1 MARRTATV
9 PDAHLFE
16 IAMRDV
22 VPLKRRKARAKPA
35 AAPVVVAEPSP
46 VSVMRGTAYVPL
58 PVQAPPPRAPSRKA
72 PEPGLD
78 KNTARR
84 FERGEL
90 PIDSAI
96 DLHGL
101 TQARAHEALDRF
113 IAGAV
118 KAGARVLIV
127 VTGKG
132 KQGEG
137 VLRRQVPEWLK
148 LGPHASRILR
158 LATARV
164 QHGGEGAYYVLLRR
178 NR

>member
-22 VPLKRRKARAKPA
+22 VPLKRRKARAKPV
-35 AAPVVVAEPSP
+35 APTVVAEPPPMQVVRRTS
-46 VSVMRGTAYVPL
+46 YVPL
-58 PVQAPPPRAPSRKA
+58 SVAAPPPPRTPARKA

-118 KAGARVLIV
+118 RAGARVLIV

-137 VLRRQVPEWLK
+137 VLRKQVPEWLK

-158 LATARV
+158 LAPARV

>member
-1 MARRTATV
+1 MARRNATV

-22 VPLKRRKARAKPA
+22 VPLKRRKPRAKPA
-35 AAPVVVAEPSP
+35 VPAIVAAPVSTP
-46 VSVMRGTAYVPL
+46 VPRRTAYVPL
-58 PVQAPPPRAPSRKA
+58 PVATPPPRALARKA

-96 DLHGL
+96 DLHGM

-113 IAGAV
+113 IGNAV

-132 KQGEG
+132 RQGEG
-137 VLRRQVPEWLK
+137 VLRKQVPEWLK
-148 LGPHASRILR
+148 LGPYASRILR
-158 LATARV
+158 LASARV

>member
-1 MARRTATV
+1 MARRPATV

-16 IAMRDV
+16 LAMRDV
-22 VPLKRRKARAKPA
+22 TPLRRRKSRAKPA
-35 AAPVVVAEPSP
+35 APVVAAAPAPEPIA
-46 VSVMRGTAYVPL
+46 RRAAYMPL

-101 TQARAHEALDRF
+101 TQARAHEALDAF
-113 IAGAV
+113 VANAV
-118 KAGARVLIV
+118 RAGARVLLV

-132 KQGEG
+132 RLGEG
-137 VLRRQVPEWLK
+137 ILRKHVPDWLK

-158 LATARV
+158 LASARI